1 MYVTRTAMKTQELAD
16 HLAENPIDDEYK
28 PLKTYFPDEE
38 INSIE
43 EEIPDND
50 PVWKLYFDGAVNKNG
65 VGIGAILIS
74 PSGCHY
80 LATTRLQFFSTNNT
94 TEYEACIMGLNTAI
108 NLDVHELLVLGD
120 SDLLIRQARGEW
132 ET

>member
-1 MYVTRTAMKTQELAD
+1 MTD

-28 PLKTYFPDEE
+28 PLKTYLPDEE

-43 EEIPDND
+43 EEILDND
-50 PVWKLYFDGAVNKNG
+50 PVWKLYFDGAVNKKG
-65 VGIGAILIS
+65 VGIGEVLIS

-80 LATTRLQFFSTNNT
+80 PATTRLRFFSTNNT
-94 TEYEACIMGLNTAI
+94 TEYEACIMGLNTTI

-120 SDLLIRQARGEW
+120 SDLLI
-132 ET
+132 

>member
-1 MYVTRTAMKTQELAD
+1 MLLTAMKTQALAD
-16 HLAENPIDDEYK
+16 HLAENPIDDEYE

-38 INSIE
+38 INFIE

-94 TEYEACIMGLNTAI
+94 TEYEACIIGLNM
-108 NLDVHELLVLGD
+108 
-120 SDLLIRQARGEW
+120 Q
-132 ET
+132 

>member
-1 MYVTRTAMKTQELAD
+1 MKTQALTD
-16 HLAENPIDDEYK
+16 HLPENPIDDEYE

-43 EEIPDND
+43 EEIPYND

-65 VGIGAILIS
+65 VEIEAVLIS

-80 LATTRLQFFSTNNT
+80 PATARLRFFSTNNT
-94 TEYEACIMGLNTAI
+94 IKYEACIMGLNMSIKSGCT
-108 NLDVHELLVLGD
+108 
-120 SDLLIRQARGEW
+120 
-132 ET
+132 